1 MTMKDI
7 LQRIAATKRIE
18 VEAARRCIPLEV
30 LREGALQ
37 YTAPTRSLRKSV
49 IDREFG
55 IIAEFK
61 RRSPSRG
68 EIAPMAEVSDVVADY
83 TRNGAAGC
91 SILTDTPY
99 FGGSL
104 IDLQVAR
111 TVTDLPLLRK
121 EFVIDE
127 YQIYQARIA
136 GADAILLIAAL
147 LDAAKVR
154 RFTSVAHQLG
164 MEVLMELHSE
174 DELPMAF
181 SDIDLIGVNNRNLR
195 DFSVE
200 FAPSLTMV
208 EKLPQGC
215 AKIAESGIRNNEDML
230 RLHQAGF
237 DGFLIG
243 EAFMA
248 TPSPGS
254 TLASYLNMPR

>member
-1 MTMKDI
+1 MKDI

-18 VEAARRCIPLEV
+18 VEAARRCAPLEA
-30 LREGALQ
+30 LRDRALQ
-37 YTAPTRSLRKSV
+37 LTAPTRSLRGS
-49 IDREFG
+49 IMSREFG

-68 EIAPMAEVSDVVADY
+68 EIAPMAQVDSVVADY
-83 TRNGAAGC
+83 TRSGAAGC

-104 IDLQVAR
+104 SDLEVAR
-111 TVTDLPLLRK
+111 TVTELPLLRK
-121 EFVIDE
+121 EFIVDE

-136 GADAILLIAAL
+136 GADAVLLIAAI
-147 LDAAKVR
+147 LDPAQVA
-154 RFTSVAHQLG
+154 RFTAIAHELG
-164 MEVLMELHSE
+164 LEVLLELHDES
-174 DELPMAF
+174 ELPAV
-181 SDIDLIGVNNRNLR
+181 SADIDLIGVNNRNLR

-200 FAPSLTMV
+200 FAPSLTLIK
-208 EKLPQGC
+208 KLP
-215 AKIAESGIRNNEDML
+215 AESVKIAESGIRNNEDML

-254 TLASYLNMPR
+254 TLASYLSVKS

>member
-1 MTMKDI
+1 MKDI
-7 LQRIAATKRIE
+7 LQRISDTKRIE
-18 VEAARRCIPLEV
+18 VEASRKCVPLEP

-37 YTAPTRSLRKSV
+37 LTTPTRSLRRS
-49 IDREFG
+49 IMSREFG

-68 EIAPMAEVSDVVADY
+68 EIAPMAQVADVIADY

-99 FGGSL
+99 FGGS
-104 IDLQVAR
+104 ITDLQVAR
-111 TVTDLPLLRK
+111 IETDLPLLRK
-121 EFVIDE
+121 EFIIDE

-164 MEVLMELHSE
+164 MEVLLEMHGEE
-174 DELPMAF
+174 ELPMAF
-181 SDIDLIGVNNRNLR
+181 SDIDMIGVNNRNLR

-200 FAPSLTMV
+200 FAPSLTLI
-208 EKLPQGC
+208 EKLPAGC
-215 AKIAESGIRNNEDML
+215 TKIAESGIRNNEDML
-230 RLHQAGF
+230 RLSQAGF

-243 EAFMA
+243 EAFMS

-254 TLASYLNMPR
+254 TLASYLNVKR

>member
-1 MTMKDI
+1 MKDI

-18 VEAARRCIPLEV
+18 VEAASRCIPPEMI
-30 LREGALQ
+30 REGALRHSS
-37 YTAPTRSLRKSV
+37 PTRSLRRS
-49 IDREFG
+49 IRSREYG

-68 EIAPMAEVSDVVADY
+68 EIAPMARVDEVVADY

-99 FGGSL
+99 FGGSVT
-104 IDLQVAR
+104 DLQVAR

-121 EFVIDE
+121 EFIIDE
-127 YQIYQARIA
+127 YQIYQARLA

-147 LDAAKVR
+147 LDAAQVR

-164 MEVLMELHSE
+164 MEVL
-174 DELPMAF
+174 PMVF
-181 SDIDLIGVNNRNLR
+181 SDIDLVGVNNRNLR

-200 FAPSLTMV
+200 FAPSLTLI
-208 EKLPQGC
+208 EKLPASC
-215 AKIAESGIRNNEDML
+215 VKIAESGIRNNEDML
-230 RLHQAGF
+230 RLHRAGF

-243 EAFMA
+243 EAFMS

-254 TLASYLNMPR
+254 TLASYVNVPS

>member
-1 MTMKDI
+1 MKDI

-18 VEAARRCIPLEV
+18 VEASRRCVPLEA

-37 YTAPTRSLRKSV
+37 FTTPTRSLRRSV
-49 IDREFG
+49 MSREYG

-68 EIAPMAEVSDVVADY
+68 EIAPMAEVSDVVSDY

-111 TVTDLPLLRK
+111 RVTDLPLLRK

-127 YQIYQARIA
+127 YQIYQARIS

-147 LDAAKVR
+147 LDGAQIR

-164 MEVLMELHSE
+164 MEVLLELHGE
-174 DELPMAF
+174 EELPKAF

-200 FAPSLTMV
+200 FAPSLTLI
-208 EKLPQGC
+208 EKLPAGC
-215 AKIAESGIRNNEDML
+215 VKIAESGIRNNEDML
-230 RLHQAGF
+230 RLHRAGF

-243 EAFMA
+243 EAFMS
-248 TPSPGS
+248 TPSPGT
-254 TLASYLNMPR
+254 TLSRYVNVKL